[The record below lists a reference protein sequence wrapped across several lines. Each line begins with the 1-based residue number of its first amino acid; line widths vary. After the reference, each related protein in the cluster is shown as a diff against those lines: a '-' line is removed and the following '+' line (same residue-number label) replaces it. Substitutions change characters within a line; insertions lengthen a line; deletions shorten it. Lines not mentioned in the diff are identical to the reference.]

1 MLSKLLIRRFVRD
14 ADNVH
19 DPRVRGAYGK
29 LAGVAGIAANVVLFF
44 GKLLAGFLSG
54 SVAVIADA
62 FNNLSDAGSSVVT
75 LVGFRLSSAPPDKEH
90 PFGHGRVEYL
100 SALTVAAL
108 IMLAGVELATSA
120 VEKILSPEDATF
132 SWVSTAILVA
142 SIAVKA
148 WMAHF
153 SGSIGKRIHSEAL
166 TASATDSRNDV
177 ICTAVVL
184 VSSLFTLVTD
194 INIDGW
200 VGAAVALFVI
210 WSGFSI
216 VRETISPLLG
226 EAPDPELVKEIRELV
241 MAQDGIVGIHD
252 LIVHNYG
259 PGRCI
264 VSLHAEV
271 PCDRDIL
278 HSHEI
283 VDAVERLLSE
293 KLNIIACIHMD
304 PVDTKDE
311 RVVDLRRMTATI
323 VNAVDPSLSM
333 HDFRVVFGE
342 QRSNLIFDLVVP
354 YAVKEVAPLQAEIER
369 RVQEADPHL
378 FAVIT
383 VDREWS

>member
-1 MLSKLLIRRFVRD
+1 MV
-14 ADNVH
+14 
-19 DPRVRGAYGK
+19 
-29 LAGVAGIAANVVLFF
+29 
-44 GKLLAGFLSG
+44 
-54 SVAVIADA
+54 
-62 FNNLSDAGSSVVT
+62 
-75 LVGFRLSSAPPDKEH
+75 
-90 PFGHGRVEYL
+90 
-100 SALTVAAL
+100 
-108 IMLAGVELATSA
+108 
-120 VEKILSPEDATF
+120 
-132 SWVSTAILVA
+132 
-142 SIAVKA
+142 
-148 WMAHF
+148 
-153 SGSIGKRIHSEAL
+153 
-166 TASATDSRNDV
+166 
-177 ICTAVVL
+177 
-184 VSSLFTLVTD
+184 
-194 INIDGW
+194 
-200 VGAAVALFVI
+200 
-210 WSGFSI
+210 
-216 VRETISPLLG
+216 
-226 EAPDPELVKEIRELV
+226 
-241 MAQDGIVGIHD
+241 QDGIVGIHD

-311 RVVDLRRMTATI
+311 RVADLRLMTATI